1 MNSANSDVTVSH
13 CFRHRWTY
21 QHDLHCHTWA
31 GCSFCILSAALVSHL
46 GFTSWPK
53 FKANNISPFL
63 MFCRFEFLSV
73 RPAVK
78 TNPPS
83 HVRAM
88 SEDSFP
94 TSLLIHWTHPVP
106 EEYITL
112 IYQIRF
118 CAQGS
123 SDWDYVSLFLAQWKL
138 AQPLQ
143 SCLPD
148 LVREMCTF
156 GSSSGSPWR
165 HRQEHSVLQ
174 TAESSTRHPLRH
186 SSSLPVLQRGPVL
199 EWLEQERDQED
210 TRGPWVPPPHCFQ
223 DQQQFEKSVNKSLC
237 LKTFLNIYSV
247 CLCTDQCCWD
257 HAVKVI

>member
-13 CFRHRWTY
+13 CF
-21 QHDLHCHTWA
+21 HTQMD
-31 GCSFCILSAALVSHL
+31 LSAWSALPHLGWMLFLYFKRSTCLAL
-46 GFTSWPK
+46 GFTSWLQ
-53 FKANNISPFL
+53 FKSNNISPFL
-63 MFCRFEFLSV
+63 MFCRFEFLFV

-112 IYQIRF
+112 IYEIRF

-156 GSSSGSPWR
+156 GSSSGSPRR

-199 EWLEQERDQED
+199 ERLEQERDQED
-210 TRGPWVPPPHCFQ
+210 TRGPWVPPPDYFQ
-223 DQQQFEKSVNKSLC
+223 DEQQFEKSVNKSLC
-237 LKTFLNIYSV
+237 LKTFLNIYSAV
-247 CLCTDQCCWD
+247 CLCTD
-257 HAVKVI
+257 